1 MLISTGV
8 FIISRARSPFVLCIR
23 LIFLAISLRVYIHSV
38 SSFWF
43 TYALIIMF
51 LGGIIVVFSY
61 ASSMNRGFKLNLKW
75 YKIKDIIFII
85 FIIRPLRIGT
95 LSFIKILSKAPTSL
109 NYSSTSRPVII
120 ISAGLLLIA
129 LFIVVKLVQIEEGP
143 LKL

>member
-1 MLISTGV
+1 LLISTGV

-43 TYALIIMF
+43 TYALIIIF

-61 ASSMNRGFKLNLKW
+61 ASSINRGFKLNLKW

-85 FIIRPLRIGT
+85 FIVSPLRLGA
-95 LSFIKILSKAPTSL
+95 LSFIKILTKAPTSL
-109 NYSSTSRPVII
+109 NYSSTSRPVIV